1 MFERLTDLET
11 EYAQLERDL
20 SDPAIH
26 SDPDRARAVG
36 RRYGELG
43 PIISVYQQWRQAGE
57 DEATARELS
66 SEDSSFAAEADQL
79 AQQREQL
86 QRRLEKRV

>member
-26 SDPDRARAVG
+26 SDPDRARTVG
-36 RRYGELG
+36 RRYGELA
-43 PIISVYQQWRQAGE
+43 PPA
-57 DEATARELS
+57 APHTAR
-66 SEDSSFAAEADQL
+66 FT
-79 AQQREQL
+79 
-86 QRRLEKRV
+86 